1 MSKNKSSKTGETRRE
16 FIKKSGA
23 ATAAVA
29 ATGVLKTP
37 IYGADKAP
45 SANVQGVNDRI
56 VVGFIGVGGR
66 GFGAHV
72 RQMRQH
78 AKENNI
84 AQAAVCDASTHRVNN
99 SKAFITKNSEDE
111 VKGYKDYR
119 KVLERKD
126 IDAIV
131 CATVDH
137 WHTPISVQAMES
149 GKHVYVE
156 KPMTRYLDE
165 AFELYDAVKRTGKK
179 VQVGSQITS
188 CGNFAKAAKLIA
200 DGKLGPLVLA
210 QGSYMRNNPK
220 GEWNYRLQD
229 WATAKDIDWNG
240 GVGWLG
246 QVKKR
251 VPFNADHYFRWRKYL
266 PYCAGLLGDLIPHRL
281 FPLMRAMGGKEF
293 PSRVVCLG
301 TRKITPDRDVS
312 DNTQVLAEFPSGAT
326 LIVTSSSVNEQ
337 GLNEKI
343 RGHYGTIELSTSGD
357 RLEYKPERPFA
368 EEFDPESYTKLEPSG
383 NTTPQHH
390 TNWFNGIRTGEEPN
404 AGIDLAM
411 KVQTVISLAEL
422 SDRRG
427 TMCHF
432 DPKTRKVTDGSGRE
446 VKPIDYAEEAK
457 LDSPYGP
464 KREVGG

>member
-1 MSKNKSSKTGETRRE
+1 
-16 FIKKSGA
+16 
-23 ATAAVA
+23 
-29 ATGVLKTP
+29 
-37 IYGADKAP
+37 
-45 SANVQGVNDRI
+45 
-56 VVGFIGVGGR
+56 
-66 GFGAHV
+66 
-72 RQMRQH
+72 
-78 AKENNI
+78 
-84 AQAAVCDASTHRVNN
+84 
-99 SKAFITKNSEDE
+99 
-111 VKGYKDYR
+111 
-119 KVLERKD
+119 
-126 IDAIV
+126 
-131 CATVDH
+131 
-137 WHTPISVQAMES
+137 
-149 GKHVYVE
+149 
-156 KPMTRYLDE
+156 
-165 AFELYDAVKRTGKK
+165 
-179 VQVGSQITS
+179 
-188 CGNFAKAAKLIA
+188 
-200 DGKLGPLVLA
+200 
-210 QGSYMRNNPK
+210 
-220 GEWNYRLQD
+220 
-229 WATAKDIDWNG
+229 
-240 GVGWLG
+240 
-246 QVKKR
+246 
-251 VPFNADHYFRWRKYL
+251 
-266 PYCAGLLGDLIPHRL
+266 
-281 FPLMRAMGGKEF
+281 MRAMGGKEY

-457 LDSPYGP
+457 LESPYGP